1 MRPPR
6 IPAFILTLSCLALA
20 PWPAHAHRFAER
32 YDLPVPLWLY
42 LAGAAAAVGLTFV
55 ALAAFARAVPGLR
68 GYPHFD
74 LLRLRPARA
83 LAHPGALGFY
93 RMLAVAFFALVLAA
107 GFFGSQ
113 EPKRNILPTIV
124 WVLWWVGLAYVSA
137 LVGNAWALLNP
148 WKAVFAW
155 AEALF
160 RKLAPGRELSL
171 GLPYPRRLGAWPAVL
186 LLFAFAWMELVWPL
200 GQEPSSLASAALL
213 YSVLTWA
220 GMLLFGREKW
230 LRVGEA
236 FSVMFALLAR
246 FAPTE
251 VRVMNPRIC
260 AVCSSHRCRRE
271 EGPCVNCQ
279 ECFERAEP
287 PEREWNVRPY
297 AVGLV
302 VDRPVHPSLLGF
314 VLVML
319 ATVTYDGLKETDL
332 LQRVVDGAFFLP
344 GARSVL
350 PALARMTGDVMVA
363 LHTALLVL
371 FLALAV
377 LTYLAFSRLVAAA
390 VGRGPPPASAAGFPR
405 SAQGIARLF
414 VLSLLPIAIAY
425 HLAHYLSYLLIN
437 GQLVV
442 PLLSDPF
449 GFGWNLF
456 GTAGFRPDIGVVGAR
471 FAWYTSV
478 IAIVAGHVLAVY
490 VAHVTA
496 WRAFAESRLAL
507 RSQLPMVA
515 LMIGY
520 STLSL
525 WILAQPIVE

>member
-1 MRPPR
+1 MPPQR
-6 IPAFILTLSCLALA
+6 ISAFILTLSCLALA

-42 LAGAAAAVGLTFV
+42 LAGAAAAVALTFV
-55 ALAAFARAVPGLR
+55 ALAVFARAAPGSR
-68 GYPHFD
+68 EYPAFN
-74 LLRLRPARA
+74 LLRLGPARA
-83 LAHPGALGFY
+83 LAHPAAVGLS
-93 RMLAVAFFALVLAA
+93 RMLAVAVFTLALAA

-113 EPKRNILPTIV
+113 EPKRNILPTLV

-148 WKAVFAW
+148 WKAAFAW

-160 RKLAPGRELSL
+160 RRLAPGRELSL
-171 GLPYPRRLGAWPAVL
+171 RLPYPDRLGAWPAVL
-186 LLFAFAWMELVWPL
+186 LLCAFAWMELVWPL
-200 GQEPSSLASAALL
+200 GQDPSSLACAALL

-220 GMLLFGREKW
+220 GMLLFGREAW

-236 FSVMFALLAR
+236 FSVMFSLLAR

-251 VRVMNPRIC
+251 VGIASPGIC
-260 AVCSSHRCRRE
+260 AACSSPRCRRKA
-271 EGPCVNCQ
+271 GPCVDCQ
-279 ECFERAEP
+279 ECFERAAL
-287 PEREWNVRPY
+287 PERRWNIRPY

-302 VDRPVHPSLLGF
+302 ADRPLHPSLLGF

-332 LQRVVDGAFFLP
+332 LQRWINGVFYLP

-363 LHTALLVL
+363 LHSALLVL
-371 FLALAV
+371 FLTLAV
-377 LTYLAFSRLVAAA
+377 LTYLAVSGLAAA
-390 VGRGPPPASAAGFPR
+390 MARTPPSAATGGPR
-405 SAQGIARLF
+405 SPRGVARLF

-456 GTAGFRPDIGVVGAR
+456 GTADVRPDIGVVGAR
-471 FAWYTSV
+471 FAWYASV
-478 IAIVAGHVLAVY
+478 IAIVAGHMLAVY
-490 VAHVTA
+490 VAHSTA
-496 WRAFAESRLAL
+496 WRSFGDARLVF
-507 RSQLPMVA
+507 RSQVPMVA

-520 STLSL
+520 TTLSL